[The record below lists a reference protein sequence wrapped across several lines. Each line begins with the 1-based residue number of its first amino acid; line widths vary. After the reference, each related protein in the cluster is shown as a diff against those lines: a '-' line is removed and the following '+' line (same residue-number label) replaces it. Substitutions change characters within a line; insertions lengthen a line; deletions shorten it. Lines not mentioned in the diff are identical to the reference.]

1 MSADYFTEIES
12 HFAHRRG
19 TPFVLSSKDWV
30 LMKSWSDQGIPL
42 PVVIEAIDSVFDKQ
56 EAKGRKVNGLQYCK
70 HAVKEMWDER
80 KALAVGGEEGAPEED
95 LGARLEALALAVAPV
110 SAPFAD
116 RVRELVREKSAPR
129 IEEKL
134 IELEQE
140 LIDSLIPAASD
151 VRDEARKLTAGAD
164 EKTRART
171 EEAHL
176 RRLVREKFGLPRLTL
191 F

>member
-1 MSADYFTEIES
+1 VSADYFVEIES

-80 KALAVGGEEGAPEED
+80 KALSVGGEEGAPEED
-95 LGARLEALALAVAPV
+95 LGARLEALALAIAPV
-110 SAPFAD
+110 SAAFAD
-116 RVRELVREKSAPR
+116 QVRELVREKSAPR

-140 LIDSLIPAASD
+140 LIDSLLPTASD

-171 EEAHL
+171 EAAHL